1 MGDGAKENK
10 GESKENHQEE
20 GIFMGL
26 SEPKWSRP
34 RLMEAI
40 LMDLGSGKS
49 TKDLGFGIDAGDAPK
64 LVDDEFMNYVAMA
77 KEKEKPPMFSLFESF
92 YQTPFLPTFKE
103 VETAIGEKKQEYLDR
118 YVR

>member
-1 MGDGAKENK
+1 MTSFINDGAKGNT
-10 GESKENHQEE
+10 GELTENHQEE

-40 LMDLGSGKS
+40 LMDLGPGK
-49 TKDLGFGIDAGDAPK
+49 TKKDLGFGIDAGDAPK

-92 YQTPFLPTFKE
+92 YQTPYLPTFEE
-103 VETAIGEKKQEYLDR
+103 VNTAFEEG
-118 YVR
+118 